1 MEIVRSHPSRA
12 PRAQLGILM
21 TALIVLVAGYGA
33 SRASAF
39 QWFLLNAS
47 LRTQFPQVRWIT
59 TRELADWLE
68 DRHRQPPVLLDVRT
82 LEEWN
87 VSHLARARRIDPGQ
101 FR

>member
-1 MEIVRSHPSRA
+1 MPHCARSSRKC
-12 PRAQLGILM
+12 G
-21 TALIVLVAGYGA
+21 G
-33 SRASAF
+33 SR
-39 QWFLLNAS
+39 
-47 LRTQFPQVRWIT
+47 